1 MFQYT
6 PLAIPLIISIVV
18 SIIVIFTAFGRRH
31 IPGVRAFI
39 WLVLCVIEWTFFY
52 MLQICTPDP
61 QTQIA
66 WTKYY
71 YIGIVFSPLAWL
83 IFSLEYSRM
92 TNLLTRRNFLLLA
105 ILPVTIIL
113 LIWTNDYHHIIWT
126 NIAIRTSS
134 DGPVLDYTLGWAYW
148 VHVAYSYIF
157 LLTGSFLLVRQAIK
171 GPAAFESQAAMMIIG
186 ASFALAA
193 NILYIFWLSPFLKFD
208 PTPFAMMV
216 SCMFYA
222 WGLFRLGLFDLLPVA
237 GEVVL
242 EGLQDGVMVLDQ
254 AGRVV
259 YVNPAFV
266 DYSGISE
273 KDAIGANAQA
283 MLSRWP
289 ELVEEFRDTME
300 TNTQISVQFA
310 ENTTRRFELRISPLL
325 NYSRRQLGRV
335 FILRQVSASAGAR
348 ELDLTSATTRRKLM
362 LMTMLANGEVVAVND
377 HFLNIMGY
385 SRPEIIEKPAI
396 KIWQSA
402 EQRSTLLRKTHSEG
416 FEDMEIGLIA
426 KNGKKIDLIASAKG
440 ITINGE
446 TYLFF
451 AMREKR

>member
-6 PLAIPLIISIVV
+6 PVAIPLIISIIV
-18 SIIVIFTAFGRRH
+18 SIVVIITAFGRRH

-39 WLVLCVIEWTFFY
+39 WLMLCVIEWTFFY
-52 MLQICTPDP
+52 MLEILTPDP
-61 QTQIA
+61 QAKIIWQ
-66 WTKYY
+66 KCY
-71 YIGIVFSPLAWL
+71 YIGVVLAPLAWL

-92 TNLLTRRNFLLLA
+92 TSLLTRRNLLLLA
-105 ILPVTIIL
+105 ILPAVIIL

-126 NIAIRTSS
+126 GA
-134 DGPVLDYTLGWAYW
+134 DYARNWGFW
-148 VHVAYSYIF
+148 VHAGYCYIF
-157 LLTGSFLLVRQAIK
+157 FLIGSFLLVRQALK
-171 GPAAFESQAAMMIIG
+171 GPAAFESQAAMMILG
-186 ASFALAA
+186 ASFALVA
-193 NILYIFWLSPFLKFD
+193 NVLYIFGLTPFLKLD

-216 SCMFYA
+216 SGVFYA

-242 EGLQDGVMVLDQ
+242 EGLQDGVMVLDR

-273 KDAIGANAQA
+273 KDAIGANAQT
-283 MLSRWP
+283 MLARWP
-289 ELVEEFRDTME
+289 DLVEEFRDTME
-300 TNTQISVQFA
+300 ANTQISAQFA
-310 ENTTRRFELRISPLL
+310 ENDTRRFELRISPLL
-325 NYSRRQLGRV
+325 DYGRRQLGRV
-335 FILRQVSASAGAR
+335 FILRLISSPIGAR
-348 ELDLTSATTRRKLM
+348 ELDLTSATVRRKLM

-377 HFLNIMGY
+377 HFLGTMGY
-385 SRPEIIEKPAI
+385 TRPEIIEKPAI

-402 EQRSTLLRKTHSEG
+402 EQRSTLLRKTHNEG

-426 KNGKKIDLIASAKG
+426 KNGQVVNLVASAKSV
-440 ITINGE
+440 TINGE